1 MPTSRPPDCWTCIEL
16 STWPPRLPKRE
27 KSMKRRYSLRLI
39 TTRRSYSTLE
49 IAKLLNTH
57 PQTIRSWRQHGLAS
71 IDETSHSPLFL
82 GSEVKRFLSEQ
93 QQKRRVKLG
102 PDEYYCLKCKS
113 AVHAIHESYEE
124 TGNLI
129 GHNRQSIIHIGFC
142 SKCGKSLRKFG
153 IINNQLLVGQKE
165 INRELP
171 SPLYHS
177 LSSRKD

>member
-1 MPTSRPPDCWTCIEL
+1 
-16 STWPPRLPKRE
+16 
-27 KSMKRRYSLRLI
+27 MKRKYNLRLI

-57 PQTIRSWRQHGLAS
+57 PQTIRSWRQHGLTP

-82 GSEVKRFLSEQ
+82 GSEVKRFLAEEQ
-93 QQKRRVKLG
+93 QRRRVKLG
-102 PDEYYCLKCKS
+102 PYEYYCFKCKC
-113 AVHAIHESYEE
+113 AVQAVNESYRE

-129 GHNRQSIIHIGFC
+129 GHNRQSIIHIGYC

-153 IINNQLLVGQKE
+153 IINNQLLIGQKE
-165 INRELP
+165 INRELS

-177 LSSRKD
+177 LSSGKE